1 MKSMLL
7 DFAQTVLQANAKLAV
22 HPEYLGLIRRT
33 DGWTT
38 GRWERYGEW
47 SVLYLIE
54 RGEVRIRYKG
64 LNMAATPGD
73 CLFIGGATHP
83 KVVFSNPIELRELW
97 FRVSGNIECQK
108 GLRAL
113 RHILRF
119 GIPVEGPSLIDHLAA
134 ENAAKGGEGG
144 LLLSVRVAL
153 LLILCD
159 GEWKQAREKTRKLSP
174 YQKVHLVRWVR
185 QNLASRPS
193 PAQLADQVGLSPDYF
208 GRVFR
213 NTFGMPPRDWL
224 IRQRIMAARRL
235 LDEGG
240 LSPSEVMGECGFD
253 DLAHFSR
260 QMKRL
265 TGKTPGGGRGWKRKS

>member
-1 MKSMLL
+1 MLG
-7 DFAQTVLQANAKLAV
+7 DFAQTVLKAKEKVAV

-33 DGWTT
+33 DAWST
-38 GRWERYGEW
+38 GRWERFGEW
-47 SVLYLIE
+47 SVLYMIE
-54 RGEVRIRYKG
+54 RGEVRIGHKG
-64 LNMAATPGD
+64 LNLSATPGD

-83 KVVFSNPIELRELW
+83 KVVFSNPVELRELW
-97 FRVSGNIECQK
+97 FRIQERTERQK

-119 GIPVEGPSLIDHLAA
+119 GSPVEGPSLVDHLAA
-134 ENAAKGGEGG
+134 ENAAEAGQTG
-144 LLLSVRVAL
+144 LLPSVRIAL

-159 GEWKQAREKTRKLSP
+159 REFKREREKTRKLSP
-174 YQKVHLVRWVR
+174 YQRVHLVRWVR
-185 QNLASRPS
+185 QHLASRPS
-193 PAQLADQVGLSPDYF
+193 PAQAAEEIGLSPDYF
-208 GRVFR
+208 GRLFR

-224 IRQRIMAARRL
+224 IRQRILAARRL

-240 LSPSEVMGECGFD
+240 LTTPEVMGRCGFD

-265 TGKTPGGGRGWKRKS
+265 TGKTPGGSKGWKRRS

>member
-1 MKSMLL
+1 MLGDL
-7 DFAQTVLQANAKLAV
+7 AQTVLKAKEKVAV

-33 DGWTT
+33 DAWST
-38 GRWERYGEW
+38 GRWERSGEW

-54 RGEVRIRYKG
+54 RGEVRIRHKG
-64 LNMAATPGD
+64 VNLAATPGD

-83 KVVFSNPIELRELW
+83 KVIFSNPLELRELW
-97 FRVSGNIECQK
+97 FRIKGRTERQK

-119 GIPVEGPSLIDHLAA
+119 GSPVEGPSLVDHLAA
-134 ENAAKGGEGG
+134 ENAAEGGEAD
-144 LLLSVRVAL
+144 LLPSVRIAL
-153 LLILCD
+153 LLLLCD
-159 GEWKQAREKTRKLSP
+159 RAFKQEREKIRKLSP
-174 YQKVHLVRWVR
+174 YQRVHLVRWVR
-185 QNLASRPS
+185 QHLASRPS
-193 PAQLADQVGLSPDYF
+193 PAQAAEEIGLSPDYF

-224 IRQRIMAARRL
+224 IRQRILAARRL

-240 LSPSEVMGECGFD
+240 LGTSEVMGRCGFE

-265 TGKTPGGGRGWKRKS
+265 TGKTPGGRRGWKRKG